1 MCDCGSETETTDH
14 FFLRC
19 PFFMIN
25 RQKLLN
31 GFLNKDLSIRNLKDE
46 NIAIII
52 IRGVFSQK
60 KIIYIYIYIYIL
72 VIP

>member
-25 RQKLLN
+25 RQKLPN
-31 GFLNKDLSIRNLKDE
+31 GLLNKDLSISNLKDE
-46 NIAIII
+46 YSNNYNS
-52 IRGVFSQK
+52 GSFLKKKK
-60 KIIYIYIYIYIL
+60 KII
-72 VIP
+72 